1 MSIGSIVQA
10 RCRPLCW
17 WRRSRSGAPWLEIV
31 AIGAVGVY
39 WSGLKSLWSAWDR
52 PEYSHGYFIPLVAG
66 YLFLRRMRDLEPA
79 GTPSESFLGT
89 AFVVAGLGV
98 GFFGNLARIA

>member
-10 RCRPLCW
+10 RSRPRDS
-17 WRRSRSGAPWLEIV
+17 WRLSRSGVPWLAIA
-31 AIGAVGVY
+31 AIGAAVFY

-98 GFFGNLARIA
+98 GFF